1 MAQQTGNVHRVGVL
15 RVGPTPPSWIESFRK
30 GLRDLGYVE
39 GQNLI
44 IEFGL
49 AKTASQLPE
58 LSAELIQRKVDVI
71 LASGTPS
78 VMPAK
83 HSGIPVVFVAA
94 VDPVAAGVA
103 ASLAK
108 PGGNVTGVSAVHAD
122 VTGKR
127 LQLLKE
133 LIPKIS
139 KIALLVRA
147 TSPAAPQYVK
157 EAQDAAGILS
167 VELQVLGV
175 RDPSQFEVA
184 FGSAQAAGA
193 LIVSDD
199 AVFTAERTRIAEL
212 AVKNRLPTI
221 YGFGDMVEAGGL
233 MAYGPHY
240 GDLYRRAATHVHKI
254 LTGTKP
260 ADIAIEEPTKFE
272 MVINLKTAKALG
284 LEMPPAFLARA
295 DQVIE

>member
-1 MAQQTGNVHRVGVL
+1 MAQQAGKVRRVGML
-15 RVGPTPPSWIESFRK
+15 RVGPTPPSWMESFRK
-30 GLRDLGYVE
+30 GLRELGYVE
-39 GQNLI
+39 GQTLV

-49 AKTASQLPE
+49 AKAAGQLPE
-58 LSAELIQRKVDVI
+58 LAAELIQRKVDVI

-83 HSGIPVVFVAA
+83 NAGIPVVFVAA
-94 VDPVAAGVA
+94 IDPVAAGVA
-103 ASLAK
+103 TSLAR

-133 LIPKIS
+133 LIPKLS

-147 TSPAAPQYVK
+147 TSPAAAQYVK
-157 EAQDAAGILS
+157 EAQDAARILR

-175 RDPSQFEVA
+175 RDPSEFDVA

-199 AVFTAERTRIAEL
+199 AVFTAQRTKIAEI
-212 AVKNRLPTI
+212 AIKNRVPTI

-254 LTGTKP
+254 FSGAKP
-260 ADIAIEEPTKFE
+260 ADIAIEEPTRFE
-272 MVINLKTAKALG
+272 MVINLKTAKALD
-284 LEMPPAFLARA
+284 LEMPAALLARA

>member
-1 MAQQTGNVHRVGVL
+1 MAQQTGKIHRVGML
-15 RVGPTPPSWIESFRK
+15 RVGLTPPNWIESFRK
-30 GLRDLGYVE
+30 GLRELGYVE
-39 GQNLI
+39 GQSVV

-49 AKTASQLPE
+49 AKTAGQLPE
-58 LSAELIQRKVDVI
+58 LAAELIQRKVDVI
-71 LASGTPS
+71 FASGTPS

-83 HSGIPVVFVAA
+83 GAGIPVVFVAA
-94 VDPVAAGVA
+94 IDPVAAGVA
-103 ASLAK
+103 ASLPK

-127 LQLLKE
+127 LQLLQE
-133 LIPKIS
+133 LIPKLS
-139 KIALLVRA
+139 KIALLVRS

-157 EAQDAAGILS
+157 EAQDAARILGI
-167 VELQVLGV
+167 ELQILGV
-175 RDPSQFEVA
+175 RDPDEFEIA

-199 AVFTAERTRIAEL
+199 AVFTAQRIRIAEL
-212 AVKNRLPTI
+212 ALKNRLPTI

-254 LTGTKP
+254 LTGAKP

-284 LEMPPAFLARA
+284 LDMPPPFLPAPTK
-295 DQVIE
+295 